1 MSLNKVLFKG
11 KTLSDLLGEI
21 YDNSAKTRKQLR
33 DLIKELSDLVIT
45 PADAQRLVPLIKEY
59 MELGIRNDDQL
70 VKLATI
76 VQRLES
82 AKQGDVD
89 NFNFEELQVLLDES
103 RDLPK
108 TLPPKQEDK

>member
-33 DLIKELSDLVIT
+33 DLIKELTNLVLT
-45 PADAQRLVPLIKEY
+45 PSDAQRLVPLIKEY
-59 MELGIRNDDQL
+59 MELGIKNDDQL

-82 AKQGDVD
+82 GKQSDLD

-103 RDLPK
+103 RDIPK
-108 TLPPKQEDK
+108 ALPPNQPSE

>member
-1 MSLNKVLFKG
+1 MSLNKVIFKG

-21 YDNSAKTRKQLR
+21 YDNSAKTRKQLK
-33 DLIKELSDLVIT
+33 DLIRELSGLVIT
-45 PADAQRLVPLIKEY
+45 SADAQRLVPLIKEY
-59 MELGIRNDDQL
+59 MELGIKNDDQL

-82 AKQGDVD
+82 AKDGDVGG
-89 NFNFEELQVLLDES
+89 FNFDELQGLLDES

-108 TLPPKQEDK
+108 SLPPKQDDK